1 MDKLLKEVNATIIIT
16 LVPKNLNPFAMSEFR
31 QISSCNVIYKCI
43 TKILVDRLLP
53 GLDEIIN
60 PHQTAFIANRSI
72 KENVLLSQKVVKNY
86 HRKRETTMYY
96 QGKPD
101 EVL

>member
-1 MDKLLKEVNATIIIT
+1 
-16 LVPKNLNPFAMSEFR
+16 
-31 QISSCNVIYKCI
+31 
-43 TKILVDRLLP
+43 LLP